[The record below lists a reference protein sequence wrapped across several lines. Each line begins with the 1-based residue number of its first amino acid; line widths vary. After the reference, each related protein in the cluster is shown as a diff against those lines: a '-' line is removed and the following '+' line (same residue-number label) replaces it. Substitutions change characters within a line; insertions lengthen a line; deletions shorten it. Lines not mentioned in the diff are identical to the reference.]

1 MLTEKQ
7 SNDNKIA
14 VEMRE
19 KTNISEEQEDF
30 DEEVFWDYCAA
41 SETSLIV

>member
-1 MLTEKQ
+1 VLTEKQ

-30 DEEVFWDYCAA
+30 DEVFWDYCAA